1 VVPAGGRNP
10 VGCLSDQ
17 VKLTRAL
24 KQELDEAMKEICQ
37 LGDHEEEASRRI
49 TELEALCKQNEEVI
63 EKLKMENTTLEGMV
77 QSRDELIMEIV
88 AKTRLD
94 RMARGWRR

>member
-63 EKLKMENTTLEGMV
+63 EKLKKENTTLEGMV
-77 QSRDELIMEIV
+77 QSHDELIMEIV
-88 AKTRLD
+88 AETGLD
-94 RMARGWRR
+94 RMARG